1 MVGTILTSSTS
12 SAGATARTLFLF
24 AILTGIFILVGFFI
38 GGAFIGD
45 AISGMIFFL
54 AIASVINIFAYFFS
68 DRIVLWSYRAKI
80 VSKEE
85 APKLYKIVERV
96 AMKADIPM
104 PKIAIIPTENPNA
117 FATGRSPKNAVVAAT
132 DGILKLLNDS
142 ELEGV
147 IAHEIAHVRNRD
159 ILIMCIAATI
169 VGAISFAARMLW
181 FNAMFGRRGRDSGSN
196 PILLL
201 IVGIT
206 LPIAALLIRLAISR
220 SQEYKADATGAKIL
234 NNAYPLADALEKLEY
249 ANKKKPL
256 NFGNPSSSSLFI
268 VNPFGGSSIVSLFS
282 THPPIEKR
290 VKRLREMTF

>member
-1 MVGTILTSSTS
+1 LTNSTS
-12 SAGATARTLFLF
+12 SVGATARMLFLF
-24 AILTGIFILVGFFI
+24 AILTFIFILLGFFI
-38 GGAFIGD
+38 GGMFIGD

-54 AIASVINIFAYFFS
+54 AMASLLNIFAYFFS
-68 DRIVLWSYRAKI
+68 DKMVLWSYRAKI

-96 AMKADIPM
+96 AMKAEIPM
-104 PKIAIIPTENPNA
+104 PRIAIIPTENPNA

-147 IAHEIAHVRNRD
+147 IAHEMAHVKNRD

-169 VGAISFAARMLW
+169 AGAISFAARMLW
-181 FNAMFGRRGRDSGSN
+181 FNAMFGRRDRGN
-196 PILLL
+196 NNLILLL

-249 ANKKKPL
+249 GNKRRPL
-256 NFGNPSSSSLFI
+256 DFGNPSSSSLFI
-268 VNPFGGSSIVSLFS
+268 VNPFHGSSIVSLLS

>member
-1 MVGTILTSSTS
+1 MASGTSSV
-12 SAGATARTLFLF
+12 GATARTLFLF
-24 AILTGIFILVGFFI
+24 AILTFIFILLGFFI
-38 GGAFIGD
+38 GGMFIGD

-54 AIASVINIFAYFFS
+54 AMASLLNIFAYFFS
-68 DRIVLWSYRAKI
+68 DKMVLWSYRARI

-96 AMKADIPM
+96 SMKAEIPM
-104 PKIAIIPTENPNA
+104 PRIAIIPTDNPNA

-132 DGILKLLNDS
+132 DGILKLLNES

-147 IAHEIAHVRNRD
+147 IAHEMAHVKNRD

-169 VGAISFAARMLW
+169 AGAISFAARMLW
-181 FNAMFGRRGRDSGSN
+181 FNAMFGRRNRDSGN
-196 PILLL
+196 NLILLL

-249 ANKKKPL
+249 GNKRRPL
-256 NFGNPSSSSLFI
+256 DFGNPSSSSLFI
-268 VNPFGGSSIVSLFS
+268 VNPFHGSSIVSLLS

-290 VKRLREMTF
+290 VKRLREMIL

>member
-1 MVGTILTSSTS
+1 MTNSTS
-12 SAGATARTLFLF
+12 SVGATARMLFLF
-24 AILTGIFILVGFFI
+24 AILTFIFILLGFFI
-38 GGAFIGD
+38 GGMFIGD

-54 AIASVINIFAYFFS
+54 AMASLLNIFAYFFS
-68 DRIVLWSYRAKI
+68 DKMVLWSYRAKI

-96 AMKADIPM
+96 AMKAEIPM
-104 PKIAIIPTENPNA
+104 PRIAIIPTENPNA

-147 IAHEIAHVRNRD
+147 IAHEMAHVKNRD

-169 VGAISFAARMLW
+169 AGAISFAARMLW
-181 FNAMFGRRGRDSGSN
+181 FNAMFGRRDRGN
-196 PILLL
+196 NNLILLL

-249 ANKKKPL
+249 GNKRRPL
-256 NFGNPSSSSLFI
+256 DFGNPSSSSLFI
-268 VNPFGGSSIVSLFS
+268 VNPFHGSSIVSLLS

>member
-1 MVGTILTSSTS
+1 MTNSTSSVGATVRLLFLFTILT
-12 SAGATARTLFLF
+12 A
-24 AILTGIFILVGFFI
+24 IFILVGFFI
-38 GGAFIGD
+38 GGMFIGN

-54 AIASVINIFAYFFS
+54 AIASALNIFAYFFS
-68 DRIVLWSYRAKI
+68 DKMVLWSYRARI

-96 AMKADIPM
+96 AMKAEIPM
-104 PKIAIIPTENPNA
+104 PRIAIIPTDTPNA

-169 VGAISFAARMLW
+169 AGAISFAARMLW
-181 FNAMFGRRGRDSGSN
+181 FNAMFGRRDRGN
-196 PILLL
+196 NNLVLLL

-249 ANKKKPL
+249 GNKKRPL

-268 VNPFGGSSIVSLFS
+268 VNPFHGSSIVSLLS
-282 THPPIEKR
+282 THPPVEKR